1 MPSVTYTVSAS
12 QLAELLLALD
22 HHRGLDAGTST
33 GADLKAWGKGHF
45 QSLVQKY
52 REAQRNATN
61 PVDTSE
67 VAS

>member
-52 REAQRNATN
+52 RESQRNIAN